1 MYKPLSGMKFWDIP
15 QTSIAM
21 TNSSLTMLKQDSFA
35 EKLLP
40 SVITE
45 SYTHAKKHFHDGITA
60 IKDEFIG
67 MYDKAATCINRIALP
82 INNFLKDI
90 GEIEAEFMNEIQ
102 KESLRT
108 TAPALIVA
116 FPSEQALNGYLEEN
130 Y

>member
-1 MYKPLSGMKFWDIP
+1 MYKPHSGMNFWAIP

-21 TNSSLTMLKQDSFA
+21 TNSSLTVLKQDSFA

-40 SVITE
+40 AVITE
-45 SYTHAKKHFHDGITA
+45 SYSHAKKHLQDGITA

-82 INNFLKDI
+82 INNFLKDM
-90 GEIEAEFMNEIQ
+90 GEIEAEFMNEVQ
-102 KESLRT
+102 KESLRPA
-108 TAPALIVA
+108 APSLMVV

>member
-1 MYKPLSGMKFWDIP
+1 MYKTYSGMKFRAIP

-21 TNSSLTMLKQDSFA
+21 TNSSLTVLKQDSFA

-40 SVITE
+40 AVITE
-45 SYTHAKKHFHDGITA
+45 SYTHAKKHLHDGITA

-67 MYDKAATCINRIALP
+67 MYDKAATCINKIALP

-90 GEIEAEFMNEIQ
+90 GEIEAEFRNELN
-102 KESLRT
+102 KESART
-108 TAPALIVA
+108 TAPSLLVA